1 VGQKIRLLAHRTEQ
15 VQSDHA
21 TACHQAGQQP
31 LRLLDGRR
39 TGRCLRTA
47 YASFNEGGRGRR
59 QLRPTR
65 EIQAQRMLFQPSLCV
80 FEGEE
85 GILLLAPVRRS
96 CCLELLCCQV
106 DSALSKLGRV
116 SLQHFRKNVDRDRS
130 RRSLP
135 PKKAARNHRSTV
147 HSITKML

>member
-1 VGQKIRLLAHRTEQ
+1 
-15 VQSDHA
+15 
-21 TACHQAGQQP
+21 
-31 LRLLDGRR
+31 LLDGRR
-39 TGRCLRTA
+39 TRRRLRTA
-47 YASFNEGGRGRR
+47 EAGFDERGRGRP
-59 QLRPTR
+59 QLRPAR
-65 EIQAQRMLFQPSLCV
+65 EIQAQGMLFQPSLRV

-116 SLQHFRKNVDRDRS
+116 SLQYFRKRPRS
-130 RRSLP
+130 FP

-147 HSITKML
+147 HCIAKML